1 MDRHS
6 MPSHGA
12 QSSLNRSSWRLVA
25 ALVFISWAPDLSGQE
40 IPAIGQRTSDFYN
53 AQGNRVRVEWKLDR
67 TTVPEDEDVV
77 ATLRITGATN
87 PQSIT
92 RPDLRKLE
100 AFESR
105 FVIAEAESPPPA
117 ADAKEVKFNYR
128 LRPRN
133 RTVDRVP
140 TLAFCYHNPAAD
152 KEKAFPVTTAKEVR
166 ITVTAPRRKTD
177 VATVPLGEPQWLLAF
192 RPQPVTL
199 SSPSVPGLWVWLA
212 IALGGPAMGI
222 VWFAMWRRAYPD
234 ASRLARMRRSRAARR
249 ATDRIRLANHTS
261 DPPAAIAGAFLGY
274 LRMRFP
280 LAPDAV
286 TPTEVSTAL
295 TDLGIPCPESD
306 VVVEFLRAC
315 DAERFA
321 PRSGEVGPLMAQ
333 AVAIV
338 NRLEAA

>member
-1 MDRHS
+1 
-6 MPSHGA
+6 MPSHDA
-12 QSSLNRSSWRLVA
+12 QSSRVRSLWWLVA
-25 ALVFISWAPDLSGQE
+25 AMAFIAWVSDLPGQE
-40 IPAIGQRTSDFYN
+40 IPTIGQRTSDFYN
-53 AQGNRVRVEWKLDR
+53 AQGNRVRAGWKLDR
-67 TTVPEDEDVV
+67 TTVPEEEDVI
-77 ATLRITGATN
+77 ATLLITGATN

-117 ADAKEVKFNYR
+117 ADAKAVKFNYR

-152 KEKAFPVTTAKEVR
+152 KEKAFPVTTAKEIR
-166 ITVTAPRRKTD
+166 ITVTAPRRNTEV
-177 VATVPLGEPQWLLAF
+177 VAVPLGEPQWLLAY
-192 RPQPVTL
+192 RPQPVSL
-199 SSPSVPGLWVWLA
+199 SGPSVPDLWVWLA
-212 IALGGPAMGI
+212 IAVGGPAMGI
-222 VWFAMWRRAYPD
+222 VWFAVWRRAYPD

-249 ATDRIRLANHTS
+249 ATDGIRNANQTS
-261 DPPAAIAGAFLGY
+261 DPPAAIAAAVLGY

-286 TPTEVSTAL
+286 TPTEVGTAL
-295 TDLGIPCPESD
+295 TDLDIPSPEVD
-306 VVVEFLRAC
+306 AVVEFLRAC

-321 PRSGEVGPLMAQ
+321 PRSGEVGPLMAE